1 MKYLKQKKLVESYIA
16 DITDLELSIIEHGS
30 SRSAERKLK
39 KLKAK
44 MQEESKKLRDLD
56 NIINN

>member
-30 SRSAERKLK
+30 SKSAERKLK
-39 KLKAK
+39 KLKEK
-44 MQEESKKLRDLD
+44 MQKESAKLKELER
-56 NIINN
+56 IINN

>member
-39 KLKAK
+39 NLKAK
-44 MQEESKKLRDLD
+44 MQEESNKLRELD

>member
-30 SRSAERKLK
+30 SKSAERKLK

-44 MQEESKKLRDLD
+44 MQKESAKLRKLED
-56 NIINN
+56 IINN